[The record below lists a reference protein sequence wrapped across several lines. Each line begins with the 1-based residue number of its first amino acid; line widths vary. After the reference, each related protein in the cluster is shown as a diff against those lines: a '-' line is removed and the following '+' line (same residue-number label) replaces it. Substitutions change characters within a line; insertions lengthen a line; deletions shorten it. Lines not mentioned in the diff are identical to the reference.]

1 LRRQKLCRPEAAG
14 TAPGGGPSGKP
25 GPDRGEVEGQG
36 TATWFFPVGGSWSAG
51 LRLDGAPDGE
61 PPPPNDASSE
71 SRRRIDSLELAAEA
85 ADDDAQP
92 VQVGDRE
99 ADMRVLFRRP

>member
-1 LRRQKLCRPEAAG
+1 
-14 TAPGGGPSGKP
+14 
-25 GPDRGEVEGQG
+25 
-36 TATWFFPVGGSWSAG
+36 
-51 LRLDGAPDGE
+51 LDGAPDGK
-61 PPPPNDASSE
+61 PPSPNDASSE
-71 SRRRIDSLELAAEA
+71 SRRRVDSLELAAET